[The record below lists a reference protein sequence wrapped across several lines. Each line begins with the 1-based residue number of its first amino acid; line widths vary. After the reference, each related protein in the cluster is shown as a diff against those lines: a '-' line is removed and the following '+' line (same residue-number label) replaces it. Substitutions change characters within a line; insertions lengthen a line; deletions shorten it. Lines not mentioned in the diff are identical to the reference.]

1 MAYALKRIVVVSL
14 HCLLSCSTLSIY
26 PFIYP
31 SINPSF
37 VEGTKA
43 YHNFTK
49 DKHPD
54 DMDAKRFI
62 ISFDCD
68 DPWVDERTGLEW
80 VLLSVL
86 GASMY
91 YAASHG
97 FQLIDRPCHTHR
109 TELPA
114 APDTEDGLSCSGG
127 GSRVCQQDDCLGCL
141 HDA

>member
-1 MAYALKRIVVVSL
+1 MKVINLLGNMKASLLVLPL
-14 HCLLSCSTLSIY
+14 HCRLFCSAVSTHSSVH
-26 PFIYP
+26 P
-31 SINPSF
+31 SIT
-37 VEGTKA
+37 EGTKA

-86 GASMY
+86 GA
-91 YAASHG
+91 ASAML
-97 FQLIDRPCHTHR
+97 LI
-109 TELPA
+109 A
-114 APDTEDGLSCSGG
+114 SN
-127 GSRVCQQDDCLGCL
+127 
-141 HDA
+141 

>member
-1 MAYALKRIVVVSL
+1 MASALKRIALLVL
-14 HCLLSCSTLSIY
+14 PACLALLYLSIHL
-26 PFIYP
+26 
-31 SINPSF
+31 SIDRSTA
-37 VEGTKA
+37 EGTKA

-86 GASMY
+86 GA
-91 YAASHG
+91 ASTIL
-97 FQLIDRPCHTHR
+97 LI
-109 TELPA
+109 A
-114 APDTEDGLSCSGG
+114 SN
-127 GSRVCQQDDCLGCL
+127 
-141 HDA
+141 

>member
-1 MAYALKRIVVVSL
+1 MKVINLLNNGFSAQTNSTSSSAR
-14 HCLLSCSTLSIY
+14 LSCSTVSIHS
-26 PFIYP
+26 
-31 SINPSF
+31 SIHRSIA
-37 VEGTKA
+37 EGTKA

-86 GASMY
+86 GA
-91 YAASHG
+91 ASTIL
-97 FQLIDRPCHTHR
+97 LI
-109 TELPA
+109 A
-114 APDTEDGLSCSGG
+114 SN
-127 GSRVCQQDDCLGCL
+127 
-141 HDA
+141 